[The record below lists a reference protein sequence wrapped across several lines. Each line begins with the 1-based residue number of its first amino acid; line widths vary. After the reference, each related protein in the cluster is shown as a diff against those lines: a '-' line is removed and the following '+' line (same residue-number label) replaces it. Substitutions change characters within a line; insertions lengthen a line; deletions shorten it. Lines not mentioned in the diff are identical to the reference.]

1 MKTCIKPAIRFRR
14 PVFVIISGLGLL
26 FAAGP
31 LTSCGTSRST
41 KPVSRPVSLQ
51 SSHWFKAKNDPPT
64 YFPKGVPAD
73 HPTTYKDGSWVM
85 TGDAA
90 GTRYFIPV
98 RGVDTQ
104 ALTAEAMS
112 TRTLAERKRIEKRDH
127 ADIKLSEAFGKGAEE
142 LGYLL
147 LEADGWRDSP
157 LNREG
162 QMRSD
167 GGLWENKERR

>member
-1 MKTCIKPAIRFRR
+1 
-14 PVFVIISGLGLL
+14 
-26 FAAGP
+26 
-31 LTSCGTSRST
+31 
-41 KPVSRPVSLQ
+41 
-51 SSHWFKAKNDPPT
+51 
-64 YFPKGVPAD
+64 
-73 HPTTYKDGSWVM
+73 M